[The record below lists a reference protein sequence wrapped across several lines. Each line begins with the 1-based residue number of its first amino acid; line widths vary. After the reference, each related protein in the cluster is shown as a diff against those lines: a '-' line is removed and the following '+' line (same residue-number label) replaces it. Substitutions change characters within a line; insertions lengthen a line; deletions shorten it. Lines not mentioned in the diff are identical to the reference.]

1 MTTNVEQHV
10 VERIGNALVMDRPFP
25 HFFVEDIF
33 PEDFYARLLEN
44 MPGND
49 CYVPLGE
56 TPYVNKG
63 AYMERLVL
71 ELTDAEIDRLPGETG
86 TFWRDANTWLAGA
99 PLLYAICGKFA
110 DIVAARFGDNL
121 DTVAFA
127 PQTIVVRDR
136 TKYAIGPH
144 TDSPQ
149 RFLSA
154 LFYCPQDNSM
164 EHLGTSIYEPL
175 DRSFRCRGGPH
186 YGFDKFANVGT
197 MPFRR
202 NSLFCFVKTDNS
214 FHGVEPIADEAI
226 ERDLI
231 LYNLRVVDLVKAAA
245 A

>member
-10 VERIGNALVMDRPFP
+10 VERIAAAPVMARPYP
-25 HFFVEDIF
+25 HFYVENIF
-33 PEDFYARLLEN
+33 PDDFYAALRDNLPADEAYL
-44 MPGND
+44 
-49 CYVPLGE
+49 PLGE
-56 TPYVNKG
+56 TGRVTKG
-63 AYMERLVL
+63 AYMERFVL
-71 ELTDAEIDRLPGETG
+71 AMNKRGIAGLPEHGRP
-86 TFWRDANTWLAGA
+86 FWRDFTSWFMDGPMLTALCSKFVGA
-99 PLLYAICGKFA
+99 AKS
-110 DIVAARFGDNL
+110 RFGENCEKIAL
-121 DTVAFA
+121 S
-127 PQTIVVRDR
+127 PEILMVRDR

-154 LFYCPQDNSM
+154 LFYCPKDNSM

-175 DRSFRCRGGPH
+175 DRSFRCWGGPH